1 MRSHEAAW
9 VAELLILLPD
19 VEILSVSVN
28 ESHVWSDP
36 GAGSGLVDAV
46 RLDILTSP
54 EHVTALVDA
63 LGLSEGE
70 STEHGGTRHRHWI
83 GWSADASR
91 EVPVWVRVSIVERL
105 ASLVPD
111 GMAA

>member
-19 VEILSVSVN
+19 VEILSVSVA
-28 ESHVWSDP
+28 ETHVWPDP
-36 GAGSGLVDAV
+36 TVARDLVDAV

-54 EHVTALVDA
+54 EDVTALVAA
-63 LGLSEGE
+63 LGLTEAE
-70 STEHGGTRHRHWI
+70 SVHRGKTLHRHWL

-91 EVPVWVRVSIVERL
+91 EVPVTVQVTTVEHV
-105 ASLVPD
+105 AAVVPD
-111 GMAA
+111 GIAA